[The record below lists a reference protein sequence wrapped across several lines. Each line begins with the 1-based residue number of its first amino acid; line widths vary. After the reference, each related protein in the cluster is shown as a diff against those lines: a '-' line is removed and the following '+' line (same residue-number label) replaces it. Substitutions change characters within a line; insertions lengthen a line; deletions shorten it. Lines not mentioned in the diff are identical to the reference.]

1 MLAASVE
8 HDHHI
13 AAVALEY
20 WEQSRRP
27 LLSLLFVLPLLVAY
41 EWGVLWLG
49 PQAVRN
55 GADVWL
61 RQFLEGLGFAEKVQ
75 YFLLPVATVGLLLG
89 WHHLTHRPWN
99 VSYRF
104 LAWMGFESVVLA
116 MFLIGAAH
124 SQHAVMKQFGWQIP
138 SATVESAV
146 PASVAGEMKPLLG
159 RMVGFFG
166 AGIYEEVLFR
176 LIVLAALWAMFRGWF
191 GSTKAAA
198 MLAITLSSVI
208 FSGAHYI
215 GPHGQDFAVYSFL
228 FRCLAGSFFAVL
240 FVLRG
245 FGVAAGTHAGYDI
258 MVGLMYSGAG

>member
-1 MLAASVE
+1 MSTATAE
-8 HDHHI
+8 HDHPMS
-13 AAVALEY
+13 AAIMEY
-20 WEQSRRP
+20 WEHSRRP

-41 EWGVLWLG
+41 EAGVLWLG

-75 YFLLPVATVGLLLG
+75 YFLLPVTTVGLLLG

-99 VSYRF
+99 ISYRF
-104 LAWMGFESVVLA
+104 LGWMGLECLLLA
-116 MFLIGAAH
+116 MFLIGVAH
-124 SQHAVMKQFGWQIP
+124 LQHACVRQFGWKIP
-138 SATVESAV
+138 SVAVESAV
-146 PASVAGEMKPLLG
+146 PAAMSGEFKPILG
-159 RMVGFFG
+159 RIVGFFG

-176 LIVLAALWAMFRGWF
+176 LIVLATLWATFRGWF
-191 GSTKAAA
+191 GPTKTSAV
-198 MLAITLSSVI
+198 LAIVLSSAL

-215 GPHGQDFAVYSFL
+215 GPHGQEFAAYTFL
-228 FRCLAGSFFAVL
+228 FRCVAGSFFALL

-258 MVGLMYSGAG
+258 LVGLLYSSGA